1 MSIFNTLQTAVSGMA
16 AQASRLGTIGDNIA
30 NAGTTGYKD
39 ANVEF
44 QTLLG
49 SSGST
54 YYESGGVQSRVRYE
68 VSKAGTISSTASTTD
83 LAIKGDGFFV
93 VQTNGTATA
102 LTRAGS
108 FVADSTGDLVNTAG
122 FKLMGY
128 DLTDGSFSTST
139 GIGTLQPVNISAQ
152 GLTATPSTSGS
163 FKPNLPSTADVVTD
177 LPSANAATATF
188 TAKTSFTAYDNL
200 GTQVNLDVYMSKTA
214 ANAWEVTVYNSA
226 DAAAGGGFPYAN
238 AALTTQALT
247 FDPTTGRLAAGS
259 ARGLSV
265 PIPNGSTVAIDMSS
279 TTQLAANYEPTPG
292 NITGSSPSKVQSVA
306 IGTDGTVS
314 IVYQN
319 GTTKPTFR
327 IPLAD
332 VPSPDHMTVVSGNI
346 YQPNS
351 ESGDMSV
358 GSAKTGTLGEIDSNS
373 LESSTVDLASQLTLM
388 IATQRSYEAN
398 SKVLTTGAD
407 MLNTIIQAIRG

>member
-30 NAGTTGYKD
+30 NSGTTGYKD

-44 QTLLG
+44 ETLLG
-49 SSGST
+49 SSGASF
-54 YYESGGVQSRVRYE
+54 YESGGVQSRIRYE
-68 VSKAGTISSTASTTD
+68 VSKEGTISSTASTTD

-108 FVADSTGDLVNTAG
+108 FVKDETGDLVNTAG
-122 FKLMGY
+122 YKLLGY

-139 GIGTLQPVNISAQ
+139 GIGTLQPVNISAA
-152 GLTATPSTSGS
+152 GLTATPSSTGT
-163 FKPNLPSTADVVTD
+163 FYPNLPSTATAVTD
-177 LPSANAATATF
+177 LPSGNAATATY
-188 TAKTSFTAYDNL
+188 TAKTSFNAYDNL
-200 GTQVNLDVYMSKTA
+200 GTAVKLDVYMSKTA
-214 ANAWEVTVYNSA
+214 DNAWEVVVYNSA

-238 AALTTQALT
+238 AALTTQNLT
-247 FDPTTGRLAAGS
+247 FDPTTGHLAAGS
-259 ARGLSV
+259 ARSLSV
-265 PIPNGSTVAIDMSS
+265 PVPNGGTVAIDMTN
-279 TTQLAANYEPTPG
+279 TTQLAADYEVTPA
-292 NITGSSPSKVQSVA
+292 NINGSAPSKVKDVS

-319 GTTKPTFR
+319 GTTKPTYR
-327 IPLAD
+327 IPLAS

-346 YQPNS
+346 YEPNS
-351 ESGDMSV
+351 ESGDMTV
-358 GSAKTGTLGEIDSNS
+358 GAAKTGTLGEIDSNS

-398 SKVLTTGAD
+398 SKVLSTGAD
-407 MLNTIIQAIRG
+407 MLSTIIQAIRG

>member
-30 NAGTTGYKD
+30 NSGTTGYKD
-39 ANVEF
+39 SNVEF
-44 QTLLG
+44 ETLLG
-49 SSGST
+49 SSGASF
-54 YYESGGVQSRVRYE
+54 YESGGVQSRIRYD
-68 VSKAGTISSTASTTD
+68 VSKEGTISSTSSTTD

-93 VQTNGTATA
+93 VQTTGTATA

-108 FVADSTGDLVNTAG
+108 FVPDSTGDLVNTAG

-128 DLTDGSFSTST
+128 DLIDGSFSTAT

-152 GLTATPSTSGS
+152 GLTATPSTTGQLTV
-163 FKPNLPSTADVVTD
+163 NLPSTAAVSTD
-177 LPSANAATATF
+177 LPSSNDAAAVPTAQ
-188 TAKTSFTAYDNL
+188 TSLVAYDNL
-200 GTQVNLDVYMSKTA
+200 GTEVKLDIYMTKS
-214 ANAWEVTVYNSA
+214 ANNGWEVAVYNHA
-226 DAAAGGGFPYAN
+226 DAAAGGSFPYAN
-238 AALTTQALT
+238 AALTTQNFT
-247 FDPTTGRLAAGS
+247 FDPTTGHLAAGS
-259 ARGLSV
+259 PRSLSV
-265 PIPNGSTVAIDMSS
+265 PIPNGSTVAIDMSN
-279 TTQLAANYEPTPG
+279 TTQLAADYQLTTG
-292 NITGSSPSKVQSVA
+292 NLNGSSPSKVQSVA

-332 VPSPDHMTVVSGNI
+332 VPSPDHMTVVTGNI

-351 ESGDMSV
+351 ESGDMAI
-358 GSAKTGTLGEIDSNS
+358 GTAKTGTLGEIDSNS
-373 LESSTVDLASQLTLM
+373 LESSTVDLASELTLM

-407 MLNTIIQAIRG
+407 MLNTIIQAIHT